1 MTSHCCS
8 CNYKISGGVLLAFK
22 IFRFNCCGMDVHKTW
37 IFACI
42 GITDA
47 NGRTEYKEKRFSS
60 FSRGLRDLA
69 AWLTSYNCTDVCME
83 STGKYWIPVFN
94 VLEKTCNV
102 VLAHPKY
109 TKPQKGNKTDRKDAK
124 WICDLFMCDMIKP
137 SFIPPANIRHLRDLV
152 RYRFKLTNMLTGEKN
167 RAQNC
172 LTVSNLKLDDVFSD
186 VFGKSSRSITEHIL
200 AHPGES
206 FDVSPF
212 VDSRCKT
219 SIEEIQAAVDGAVS
233 PEQAIK
239 LRQCLDHIDELEKH
253 KEEIEREIVRVSDP
267 YLDTLELIRTVPS
280 LYKNPFTAI
289 QILSEIGGDMSVFP
303 TDQHL
308 VSWAGCCPRNDQSN
322 FKIKSTRISRAGSY
336 LKPVLV
342 QVANALI
349 KSKKH
354 PEITERYS
362 RIKAHRG
369 HKKAIIAIC
378 RMLLTAIWHILTDLK
393 PYTDEGYLAPRPVK
407 GKKVLTT
414 SQALNLL
421 KLRGYVIKDDLP
433 ATAS

>member
-1 MTSHCCS
+1 
-8 CNYKISGGVLLAFK
+8 LAFK
-22 IFRFNCCGMDVHKTW
+22 IFRFNCCGLDVHKTW

-42 GITDA
+42 GITDS
-47 NGRTEYKEKRFSS
+47 NGRTEYKEKRVSS
-60 FSRGLRDLA
+60 FSKGLRELSDWLA
-69 AWLTSYNCTDVCME
+69 SYHCTEVCME

-94 VLEKTCNV
+94 ILEKTCNV
-102 VLAHPKY
+102 TLAHPKY

-137 SFIPPANIRHLRDLV
+137 SFIPPADIRHLRDLE
-152 RYRFKLTNMLTGEKN
+152 RYRFKLSCMITGEKN

-172 LTVSNLKLDDVFSD
+172 LTVSNLKLDDVFTD
-186 VFGKSSRSITEHIL
+186 VFGKSSRSITEHML
-200 AHPGES
+200 KHPGEA
-206 FDVSPF
+206 FDVAPF
-212 VDSRCKT
+212 VHKRCKT
-219 SIEEIQAAVDGAVS
+219 PIEEIQAAVDGAIS

-253 KEEIEREIVRVSDP
+253 KQEIEREILRISDR
-267 YLDTLELIRTVPS
+267 YLDALNLIRTVPGFD
-280 LYKNPFTAI
+280 KNPFTAI
-289 QILSEIGGDMSVFP
+289 RVLSEIGGDMSVFP
-303 TDQHL
+303 TDKHL

-354 PEITERYS
+354 PEITERYR
-362 RIKAHRG
+362 RIKSHRG
-369 HKKAIIAIC
+369 HKKAVIAIC
-378 RMLLTAIWHILTDLK
+378 RMLLTAIWHILSDLK
-393 PYTDEGYLAPRPVK
+393 PYTAEGYLAPRPVK
-407 GKKVLTT
+407 EEKILTT

-421 KLRGYVIKDDLP
+421 KLRGYIIKDDLP
-433 ATAS
+433 AVVS

>member
-1 MTSHCCS
+1 M
-8 CNYKISGGVLLAFK
+8 AFK
-22 IFRFNCCGMDVHKTW
+22 IFRFNCCGLDVHKTW

-42 GITDA
+42 GLTDA

-60 FSRGLRDLA
+60 FSRGLRELA
-69 AWLTSYNCTDVCME
+69 AWLASYKCTDVCME

-94 VLEKTCNV
+94 ILEKTCNV

-124 WICDLFMCDMIKP
+124 WICDLFMCEMIKP

-152 RYRFKLTNMLTGEKN
+152 RYRFKLSCMLTGEKN

-186 VFGKSSRSITEHIL
+186 VFGKSSRSITEYIL
-200 AHPGES
+200 AHPGET
-206 FDVSPF
+206 FDVTPF
-212 VDSRCKT
+212 VDRRCKT
-219 SIEEIQAAVDGAVS
+219 PIEEIQAAVDGAVS

-253 KEEIEREIVRVSDP
+253 KEEMEREILRVSDP
-267 YLDTLELIRTVPS
+267 YLDALELIRTVPG
-280 LYKNPFTAI
+280 LDKNPFTAI

-303 TDQHL
+303 TDKHL

-354 PEITERYS
+354 PEITERYR
-362 RIKAHRG
+362 RIKSHRG

-393 PYTDEGYLAPRPVK
+393 PYSTEGYLTPRPVK
-407 GKKVLTT
+407 KDKILTT
-414 SQALNLL
+414 SQALSLL
-421 KLRGYVIKDDLP
+421 KLRGYVIKDDDSP
-433 ATAS
+433 ANAS